1 MNYNRTSSEGSDL
14 TRVGRWMG
22 KGEYDTMVETGM
34 VQEGDG
40 GVTYAAEPATP
51 EAYGR
56 QAAPGTGYAEFDVP
70 SDSLYPG
77 GAPGWVKMSTPW
89 GQPGRIAAFKGLP
102 IPQLP
107 PALNI
112 GDWMGPK

>member
-1 MNYNRTSSEGSDL
+1 MSQDEYGKMVDTS
-14 TRVGRWMG
+14 
-22 KGEYDTMVETGM
+22 M

-77 GAPGWVKMSTPW
+77 GEPGWVKMSTPW

-112 GDWMGPK
+112 SDWMGPK

>member
-1 MNYNRTSSEGSDL
+1 MSRD
-14 TRVGRWMG
+14 
-22 KGEYDTMVETGM
+22 EYSKMIDTGM
-34 VQEGDG
+34 VQEGAG

-56 QAAPGTGYAEFDVP
+56 EAAPGTGYVEFDVP
-70 SDSLYPG
+70 SDLLYPG
-77 GAPGWVKMSTPW
+77 GKPGYVKMCTRQ
-89 GQPGRIAAFKGLP
+89 GQPGRIAARKGLP

-112 GDWMGPK
+112 SWWMGPK